1 MHQFGNDPFGDPYS
15 ASSQNESNGAAGQT
29 NNDYDPFGDTS
40 GREINITN
48 STTPKNAPPV
58 AEPPKYEEPP
68 PSIDNEA
75 ILRKQAELDRRAEE
89 IRRMERTMAQNAQ
102 MGVGGNQA
110 NNFPP
115 FPECCPDPLHPC
127 FYHDISA
134 EIPGQ
139 FQTTVRMLFYFWVS
153 YCVLN
158 LFNLLFCMVLFFSGA
173 GVGGTTFG
181 LSIAW
186 TLATSCCS
194 FVCWFR
200 PVYKAFRSD
209 SSINFFIF
217 FFIMFGQCCWSIF
230 AAIGIPGTGYLGW
243 LTAFSVG
250 GEGVN
255 VGFSIIGYCTA
266 VLLTIFAVL
275 ASILLKKV
283 HSMYRGT
290 NASFAQAQSEFSTQV
305 MKRGAAAGASNVAS
319 YA

>member
-15 ASSQNESNGAAGQT
+15 ASSQDDSNGSAGQT
-29 NNDYDPFGDTS
+29 NNDYDPFGDTG
-40 GREINITN
+40 GREITIAN

-58 AEPPKYEEPP
+58 EPPAYEEPA

-75 ILRKQAELDRRAEE
+75 ILRRQAELDKRAEE

-102 MGVGGNQA
+102 MGGGNHP

-115 FPECCPDPLHPC
+115 FPECCPDPLRPC
-127 FYHDISA
+127 FYQDISA
-134 EIPGQ
+134 EIPGAS
-139 FQTTVRMLFYFWVS
+139 QTTVRMLFYFWIS

-158 LFNLLFCMVLFFSGA
+158 LFNFLFCMIIFFSGND

-186 TLATSCCS
+186 MLATSCCS

-209 SSINFFIF
+209 SSINYFIF

-230 AAIGIPGTGYLGW
+230 AAIGIPGTGFLGW
-243 LTAFSVG
+243 LTAFSVT
-250 GEGVN
+250 EN
-255 VGFSIIGYCTA
+255 VGLQIVGYTTA

-290 NASFAQAQSEFSTQV
+290 NASFAQAQSEFSSQV
-305 MKRGAAAGASNVAS
+305 MQRGAAAGMNNVAS